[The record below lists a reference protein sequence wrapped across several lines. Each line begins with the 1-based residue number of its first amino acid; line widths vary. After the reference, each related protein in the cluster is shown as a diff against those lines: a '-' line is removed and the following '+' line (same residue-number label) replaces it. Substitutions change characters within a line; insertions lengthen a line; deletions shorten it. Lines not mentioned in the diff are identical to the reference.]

1 MLKYVYDHGTK
12 IESTGSLGDTIN
24 AICVLIHEFYVSM
37 RKNDPAMADLFR
49 KFLIATILLPNSP
62 LWDEKIGSA
71 PNFELFA
78 TLPKKK

>member
-1 MLKYVYDHGTK
+1 MLKYEYDHGTR
-12 IESTGSLGDTIN
+12 IESTGSLNETIN

-49 KFLIATILLPNSP
+49 KFITATIVLPQSP

-71 PNFELFA
+71 PNFELFM

>member
-1 MLKYVYDHGTK
+1 MLKYEYDHGAR
-12 IESTGSLGDTIN
+12 IESTGSLDETIN

-49 KFLIATILLPNSP
+49 KFIAASIVLPQSP
-62 LWDEKIGSA
+62 LWDDKIGSA
-71 PNFELFA
+71 PNFELFM